1 MSCPVEILRD
11 EEQPLWEAYV
21 ARNGRNYHRLAWR
34 QVVQKSFGH
43 PTYYLIAKT
52 GGAVCGIL
60 PLVFVRSWFFG
71 QSLVSMPFFNDGG
84 IVADTPEV
92 QAALLNE
99 ASRLAKQVGAAHVEL
114 RQNRPQTWDL
124 PVKSHKVAMRLDLP
138 PSSDTLWASFPAKL
152 KSQIR
157 RPMKENMDVRWGG
170 IDQLDAFYRVFSVNM
185 RDLGTPVYS
194 KRFFENMLIA
204 FPDRRTICVVYH
216 ADLPVAAAFL
226 STFGETMEIPWASS
240 LRQYGALSPN
250 MLLYWSVLR
259 EACERGYK
267 RFDFGRC
274 TPEEGTYKFKQQW
287 GATPEPLYWYY
298 ILDRGRPLP
307 EVNVKNPK
315 YHLAIALWQKL
326 PLWMTLQIGPHMV
339 KGIA

>member
-1 MSCPVEILRD
+1 MSCHVEVLCD
-11 EEQPLWEAYV
+11 EDKPLWEAY
-21 ARNGRNYHRLAWR
+21 AERNGRNYHRLAWQ

-52 GGAVCGIL
+52 GASICGIL
-60 PLVFVRSWFFG
+60 PLVFVRSWLFG

-84 IVADTPEV
+84 IVADTLDA
-92 QAALLNE
+92 QTALLNE
-99 ASRLAKQVGAAHVEL
+99 ASRLAKQVGAAHIEL
-114 RQNRPQTWDL
+114 RQSQPQTWNL

-138 PSSDTLWASFPAKL
+138 SSCDTLWESFSSKL
-152 KSQIR
+152 KSQVR
-157 RPMKENMDVRWGG
+157 RPIKEKMEVRWGG
-170 IDQLDAFYRVFSVNM
+170 VDQLDAFYRVFSINM

-194 KRFFENMLIA
+194 KRFFENILKA
-204 FPDRRTICVVYH
+204 FPDPRTICVVYH
-216 ADLPVAAAFL
+216 AGLPVASAFL
-226 STFGETMEIPWASS
+226 SKFGETMEIPWASS
-240 LRQYGALSPN
+240 LRQYGVLSPN

-259 EACERGYK
+259 EACERGCE

-287 GATPEPLYWYY
+287 GAKPEPLYWYY
-298 ILDRGRPLP
+298 ILNQGRRLP

-326 PLWMTLQIGPHMV
+326 PVWMTLRIGPHMV
-339 KGIA
+339 KGIG